1 MSTSELHLKTDA
13 VHLPD
18 FTMDYFTFGT
28 GPKPLVIIPGMS
40 VRSILLSAEAV
51 ANGYAAYADEFTV
64 YVLDYRRD
72 LPPGFTV
79 REMARDAAAALRQLG
94 VRDAA
99 VMGTSLGGMIAQYL
113 AIDAPELVGR
123 LALGATL
130 PRHTKRS
137 RQVFVEWAYLARAGE
152 RHALQRDIARRVYS
166 PDFVKKFQAAFDL
179 QEGGFTPEDMERY
192 ARLSEAC
199 MGFSSYD
206 ELGRVACPVL
216 VIGSWRDRTLFPEG
230 SLTLAKR
237 LRCDLHMYAGY
248 SHAVYDEAPDY
259 RQRVIGFFLN

>member
-1 MSTSELHLKTDA
+1 MSTSELPCKMDA

-28 GPKPLVIIPGMS
+28 GKTPLVIIPGMG

-51 ANGYAAYADEFTV
+51 ANGYAAYTDEFTV
-64 YVLDYRRD
+64 CVLDYRRD
-72 LPPGFTV
+72 LPLGFTV

-94 VRDAA
+94 VKNAA

-130 PRHTKRS
+130 PRHTNRS
-137 RQVFVEWAYLARAGE
+137 RPVFVEWARLSRAGD
-152 RHALQRDIARRVYS
+152 RHALQCAVTRRVYS
-166 PDFVKKFQAAFDL
+166 PDYVKKFQTAFDL
-179 QEGGFTPEDMERY
+179 QERAYTPEEMERY

-206 ELGRVACPVL
+206 ELGKIACPVL
-216 VIGSWRDRTLFPEG
+216 VIGSWCDRTLFPEG
-230 SLTLAKR
+230 SLALAKK

-259 RQRVIGFFLN
+259 RQRVIGFFRE